1 MQFNSGEIYHIYN
14 RGNNKQT
21 IFFKDENYF
30 YFLEKIRKYIYPN
43 CDILAWCLMPNHFH
57 FLIHANDKSCELIKE
72 RPLPVSNLVEGFRLA
87 LSSYS
92 KAINVQEHR
101 TGNLFQ
107 QKTKSKSVY
116 TDKEDYS
123 LTTFHY
129 IHQNPVKAGLVEK
142 LEDWEF
148 SSFKDYAE
156 LRKGKLCNKQMA
168 IDKLELQMGK
178 FIENSYLALDEK
190 LVSKI
195 Y

>member
-1 MQFNSGEIYHIYN
+1 MQFNPGEIYHIYN

-21 IFFKDENYF
+21 IFFKEENYL

-57 FLIHANDKSCELIKE
+57 FLIYANDKSCELIKE
-72 RPLPVSNLVEGFRLA
+72 IPLPVSNLVEGFRLA

-123 LTTFHY
+123 LTAFHY
-129 IHQNPVKAGLVEK
+129 IHQNPVKAGLVKK
-142 LEDWEF
+142 LQDWEF

-156 LRKGKLCNKQMA
+156 FRKGKLCNKQMA
-168 IDKLELQMGK
+168 IEKLELQMEK
-178 FIENSYLALDEK
+178 FVENSYLALDEK
-190 LVSKI
+190 LVTEI
-195 Y
+195 F

>member
-14 RGNNKQT
+14 RGNNKHA
-21 IFFKDENYF
+21 IFFKEENYF

-123 LTTFHY
+123 LTAFHY

-168 IDKLELQMGK
+168 IDKLELQMEK
-178 FIENSYLALDEK
+178 FVENSYLALDEK